1 MKIAVI
7 GGGPA
12 GLTAAIYALR
22 NNFEVTL
29 FEKAGIGGQAAIAGE
44 VENYPA
50 FAKVSGFD
58 LTCKMHEQAENL
70 GLVTEYEEILSVAK
84 DGDKFAVKTESE
96 SFVFDGVILAM
107 GASARQLGIE
117 EDYLGRGVSYCA
129 TCDGNFFKGRTVVVV
144 GGGDTAVE
152 DALYLSNVAS
162 KVYLVHRRD
171 SFRATPLL
179 TERIKRQNNVELVL
193 NAVPAKIEGTGVV
206 EKLIIDTNGGKRE
219 IATDA
224 VFVAVGQI
232 PNSGCVK
239 DFVKLDGNGYI
250 IADEN
255 LQTSVKGVFVAG
267 DVRQKALRQ
276 IVTATSDGAIA
287 ATNLVMSLLNK

>member
-1 MKIAVI
+1 MKIAII

-29 FEKAGIGGQAAIAGE
+29 FEMAGIGGQAALAGE

-50 FAKVSGFD
+50 FVKISGYD
-58 LTCKMHEQAENL
+58 LTEKMYEQAESL
-70 GLVTEYEEILSVAK
+70 GLATEYEEIVK
-84 DGDKFAVKTESE
+84 IEKQGETFALKTQSE
-96 SFVFDGVILAM
+96 TFIFDGVILAM

-117 EDYLGRGVSYCA
+117 EDYLGRGVSFCA
-129 TCDGNFFKGRTVVVV
+129 TCDGNFFKDKTVVVV

-152 DALYLSNVAS
+152 DALYLSNIAK

-171 SFRATPLL
+171 SFRATPVLV
-179 TERIKRQNNVELVL
+179 ESVKKQNNIEFVL
-193 NAVPAKIEGTGVV
+193 NAVPVKICGTDVV
-206 EKLIIDTNGGKRE
+206 EKLEVETNDGKRV
-219 IATDA
+219 INTDA
-224 VFVAVGQI
+224 VFIAIGQT
-232 PNSGCVK
+232 PNSRCVSG
-239 DFVKLDGNGYI
+239 FVNVDGNGYV

-255 LQTSVKGVFVAG
+255 LQTSVKGVYVAG
-267 DVRQKALRQ
+267 DVRQKTLRQ

>member
-179 TERIKRQNNVELVL
+179 TELVL
-193 NAVPAKIEGTGVV
+193 NAVPAKIEGNGVV
-206 EKLIIDTNGGKRE
+206 EKLIVDINGGKRE

-239 DFVKLDGNGYI
+239 DFVKLDGDGYI